1 MKAPERVSG
10 CLFCR
15 IVARELPA
23 DIVYEDVEVLAFRDI
38 RPAYPVHLLV
48 VPNLHLAGVADLRV
62 EHEPLAGK
70 LLRIGAELARRE
82 GIAHSGFRLLMNQGP
97 DAGQVVQHLHL
108 HVLGGE
114 PLHRL

>member
-1 MKAPERVSG
+1 MKDRKHVSA

-23 DIVYEDVEVLAFRDI
+23 DIVYEDTEVLAFRDI
-38 RPAYPVHLLV
+38 RPKYPVHLLV
-48 VPNLHLAGVADLRV
+48 VPKVHLAGVADLHV

-70 LLRIGAELARRE
+70 LLRIGAHLARRE
-82 GIAHSGFRLLMNQGP
+82 GIANSGFRLLTNEGP

-114 PLHRL
+114 SLRGL